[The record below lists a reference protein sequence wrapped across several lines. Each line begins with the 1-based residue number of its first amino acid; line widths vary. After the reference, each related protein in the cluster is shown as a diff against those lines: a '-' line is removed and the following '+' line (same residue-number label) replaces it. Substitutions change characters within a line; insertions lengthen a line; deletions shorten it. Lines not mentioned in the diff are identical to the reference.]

1 MSRGGPFRVCAQ
13 PEPMTPDLS
22 DVLATVGLLLMAAGA
37 GWIYPPAGLIVPGVV
52 LFLMGIRLG
61 ASGSPRGE
69 E

>member
-1 MSRGGPFRVCAQ
+1 
-13 PEPMTPDLS
+13 MTPDLS

-61 ASGSPRGE
+61 ASTPQGE